1 MLPDVSIK
9 VITSRWARGSMAG
22 DDTEGAQDALEE
34 EPRLKYS
41 PLGGESP
48 RAAASAGTP
57 ATRLCVSDKVL
68 AVGHRDGSVQLLD
81 HLGNQ
86 VRWAGRE
93 AGAPLQQRRRRH
105 RNPCCRCRRRLRL
118 FPWASQ
124 TLPCKLLSHHTAI
137 AAVGAGQ
144 GAAGALPGGDRPLL

>member
-1 MLPDVSIK
+1 M
-9 VITSRWARGSMAG
+9 TGSEIEHESNGNLRSQA
-22 DDTEGAQDALEE
+22 ALEE

-48 RAAASAGTP
+48 RAAACAGKP

-86 VRWAGRE
+86 VRWGRPAGRL
-93 AGAPLQQRRRRH
+93 ARR
-105 RNPCCRCRRRLRL
+105 RNPCRRRRLRPQARAPSTHL
-118 FPWASQ
+118 CP
-124 TLPCKLLSHHTAI
+124 LLWP
-137 AAVGAGQ
+137 GAGQ
-144 GAAGALPGGDRPLL
+144 GAAGALS